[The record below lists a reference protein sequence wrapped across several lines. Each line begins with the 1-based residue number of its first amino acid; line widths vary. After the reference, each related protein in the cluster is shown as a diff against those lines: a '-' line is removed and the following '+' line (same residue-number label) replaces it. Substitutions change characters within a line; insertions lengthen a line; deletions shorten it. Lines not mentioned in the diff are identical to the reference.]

1 MNSGAKKYLL
11 FSGEKR
17 KVSMST
23 DAANNVTRATS
34 AGSSGDS
41 CASRGNSVTLTNTE
55 AHYNQVS
62 FLPIVHAI
70 IHTIEKDNQDV
81 SQKNRDS
88 LEASQKVAELA
99 KKIETARAHVYKLP
113 GITDSKQVQ
122 LQRLQNLHTQ
132 LEMKKELISKYKALN
147 MKLGSSAADGN
158 MHSNEGN
165 ENVPK

>member
-1 MNSGAKKYLL
+1 
-11 FSGEKR
+11 
-17 KVSMST
+17 MST
-23 DAANNVTRATS
+23 DAANIPRATS
-34 AGSSGDS
+34 AGSGGDS
-41 CASRGNSVTLTNTE
+41 SASRTNTANLTNTE

-99 KKIETARAHVYKLP
+99 KKVETARAHIYKLP

-122 LQRLQNLHTQ
+122 IQRLQNLHTQ
-132 LEMKKELISKYKALN
+132 LEMKKELISKYKGLN
-147 MKLGSSAADGN
+147 MKLGSSDSDGN
-158 MHSNEGN
+158 IVQPKEGRD
-165 ENVPK
+165 NVLK

>member
-1 MNSGAKKYLL
+1 
-11 FSGEKR
+11 
-17 KVSMST
+17 MST
-23 DAANNVTRATS
+23 DAANIPRATS
-34 AGSSGDS
+34 AGSGGDS
-41 CASRGNSVTLTNTE
+41 SASRTNSANLTNTE

-99 KKIETARAHVYKLP
+99 KKVETARAHIYKLP

-122 LQRLQNLHTQ
+122 IQRLQNLHTQ
-132 LEMKKELISKYKALN
+132 LEMKKELISKYKGLN
-147 MKLGSSAADGN
+147 IKLGSSDSDGN
-158 MHSNEGN
+158 IVQPKEGRD
-165 ENVPK
+165 NVLK